1 MQRKKPRRKK
11 EKGQKL
17 GGLVREFN
25 EELLNY
31 ATYKVQSEKNK
42 NIREMILQ
50 RVLLTNNPNY
60 FLAQQK
66 AKGGGEEIDDPDG
79 IMKTWGESN
88 PEKIKKDVE
97 NGCNQK
103 DKNGKSC

>member
-1 MQRKKPRRKK
+1 
-11 EKGQKL
+11 
-17 GGLVREFN
+17 
-25 EELLNY
+25 
-31 ATYKVQSEKNK
+31 
-42 NIREMILQ
+42 
-50 RVLLTNNPNY
+50 
-60 FLAQQK
+60 
-66 AKGGGEEIDDPDG
+66 DPDG